1 MEQPLIADARPESEA
16 LLDAALDCMAKG
28 DAESAIEHFEHLVAL
43 DPSHAEANHGLVRA
57 LEDAG
62 RTDDALAA
70 VSKLIASD
78 PDDVLAQ
85 TRLSMIYQHKGMIAE
100 AEAAAAK
107 ARVLGWKQELRSG
120 ISSKTD
126 L

>member
-1 MEQPLIADARPESEA
+1 MTGHLAAYEIDKLF
-16 LLDAALDCMAKG
+16 DAALDCMERG
-28 DAESAIEHFEHLVAL
+28 DAAGAVKRFEAILRHEPAHT
-43 DPSHAEANHGLVRA
+43 EASHGLIRA

-62 RTDDALAA
+62 RVDDALDA
-70 VSKLIASD
+70 VRELIAAD

-107 ARVLGWKQELRSG
+107 AKILAWKQELRSG
-120 ISSKTD
+120 FSPKTE